1 LFREKICIYNPVKAK
16 FLASSQIHYFY
27 KGVFSMK
34 KLIALVCLLVALPA
48 AAKPEVQETAKL
60 NEQGEYCARV
70 EVRSVAGLTTRK
82 TKCRTIA
89 EWKEAG
95 YEVSAK
101 VVD

>member
-1 LFREKICIYNPVKAK
+1 
-16 FLASSQIHYFY
+16 
-27 KGVFSMK
+27 MK

-48 AAKPEVQETAKL
+48 TAKQPEVQETAKL

-70 EVRSVAGLTTRK
+70 EVRGVAGLTTRK
-82 TKCRTIA
+82 TKCRTIE

-101 VVD
+101 VAQ